1 MENREGPN
9 GRRGGGCH
17 GEAARG
23 GGRGGRRGGKHNYE
37 QERGPGRAAAGDPQ
51 GRPRNGEEGW
61 GGGRGRH
68 NGDESPRLGVTAG
81 EGDGDEGWGGGRG
94 THNGGESPRLGV
106 PAGEGD
112 GEEANASGG
121 GSAGGNAE
129 QARLRLGGPGNQSV
143 QQATSRQRDGAA
155 GDDAGF
161 PQQDGVRPTADGRWQ
176 VRPDCKEGNASAGVD
191 LGGASAARKHPAAC
205 STVESGE
212 KKRALPPPTS
222 APLLPLSNFLSEAL
236 LSWTIND
243 LLNDDLYIGKVLL
256 SLLFF
261 LN

>member
-1 MENREGPN
+1 
-9 GRRGGGCH
+9 
-17 GEAARG
+17 
-23 GGRGGRRGGKHNYE
+23 
-37 QERGPGRAAAGDPQ
+37 
-51 GRPRNGEEGW
+51 
-61 GGGRGRH
+61 
-68 NGDESPRLGVTAG
+68 
-81 EGDGDEGWGGGRG
+81 
-94 THNGGESPRLGV
+94 
-106 PAGEGD
+106 
-112 GEEANASGG
+112 
-121 GSAGGNAE
+121 
-129 QARLRLGGPGNQSV
+129 V
-143 QQATSRQRDGAA
+143 QQATSRQRDGTA